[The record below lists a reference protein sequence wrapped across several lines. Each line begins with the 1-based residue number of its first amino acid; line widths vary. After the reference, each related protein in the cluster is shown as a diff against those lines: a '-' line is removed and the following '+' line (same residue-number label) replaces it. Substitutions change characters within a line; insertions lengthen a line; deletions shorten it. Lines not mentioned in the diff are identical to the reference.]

1 MKLTSI
7 LLVLATTVGCAGAM
21 RGPDTCADI
30 HFDTTYVLA
39 RWAGWSP
46 RESLCISAA
55 NFWTD
60 KHGETNSVATEWR
73 LLGGVVNPVTI
84 PWVLCFGLGDMI
96 VVGETPRRA
105 FGGRVAESTAWA
117 VPSLGQRLHFPAGD
131 SREPVTPAFF
141 VNPASGEI
149 EYGNAEARR
158 ALERAFLEL
167 GAHDEDRDAVLAF
180 LGIGLHTLQDSFKHC
195 GYTAQRGHIGAR
207 PDPDQACCNLER
219 TLASAEVT
227 LNSLRYARRLATG
240 RSSAPPA
247 GWKEALRIHFSDA
260 TRSQDTAD
268 RGWASFVRLQFR
280 DDYADRDV
288 LLERWRRDGGEEA
301 FDRAL
306 EKVRDALR

>member
-1 MKLTSI
+1 MKLISI
-7 LLVLATTVGCAGAM
+7 LLVLAATVGCAGAM

-39 RWAGWSP
+39 RWAGWTEPEALS
-46 RESLCISAA
+46 ISAA

-96 VVGETPRRA
+96 VVGEAPGRA
-105 FGGRVAESTAWA
+105 IGRPIAESTAWA
-117 VPSLGQRLHFPAGD
+117 VPSLGHRLHFPARDPG
-131 SREPVTPAFF
+131 EPVTPAFF
-141 VNPASGEI
+141 VNAGSGEI

-158 ALERAFLEL
+158 ALEGAFLEL
-167 GAHDEDRDAVLAF
+167 QAHDEDREAILAY

-195 GYTAQRGHIGAR
+195 GYTAQQGHIGAR
-207 PDPDQACCNLER
+207 PDPDQACCNIDR
-219 TLASAEVT
+219 TIACAEVT

-240 RSSAPPA
+240 RSSAPPP
-247 GWKEALRIHFSDA
+247 GWKEALRRHLSSVASPDP
-260 TRSQDTAD
+260 TVD
-268 RGWASFVRLQFR
+268 RGWISFVRAQFR
-280 DDYADRDV
+280 DDYADREV
-288 LLERWRRDGGEEA
+288 LLERWRRARGEEA

-306 EKVRDALR
+306 ERVRDALR